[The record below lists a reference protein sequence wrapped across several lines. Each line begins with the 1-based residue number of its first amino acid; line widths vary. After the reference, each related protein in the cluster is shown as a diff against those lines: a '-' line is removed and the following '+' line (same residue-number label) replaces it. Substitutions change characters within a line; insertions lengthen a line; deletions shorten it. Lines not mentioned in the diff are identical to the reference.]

1 MKGDIINI
9 EAHHEEAAR
18 EIVAHLIQVIKDRAR
33 IYTMTVG
40 GESGSGKSEI
50 SLAISNELK
59 KFGIKSVI
67 LGQDDYFFLP
77 PESNSEKRHTDPDWL
92 GPHIEVNLDLLEKNI
107 IDAIQGK
114 LIIEKPLV
122 DYNANTIETQT
133 LDLKDV
139 KVVIAEGTYTS
150 LLRNIDSKVFITRN
164 WLATLE
170 DRKKRNRGKEVS
182 DPFVEKILAT
192 EHKIIAGH
200 RYLADF
206 IINDQFEVTIVEPE
220 RMNEY

>member
-1 MKGDIINI
+1 MKGDIINV
-9 EAHHEEAAR
+9 EAHHEKVAN
-18 EIVAHLIQVIKDRAR
+18 EIIAHLFQIILKKER
-33 IYTMTVG
+33 IYTITVG

-50 SLAISNELK
+50 SLALSNELK
-59 KFGIKSVI
+59 KSGIKSVI

-77 PESNSEKRHTDPDWL
+77 PESNSKKRQTDPDWL

-107 IDAIQGK
+107 IEAMQGK
-114 LIIEKPLV
+114 QKIEKPLV

-133 LDLKDV
+133 LDLEDV

-150 LLRNIDSKVFITRN
+150 LLRNIDTKVFITRN
-164 WLATLE
+164 WLATLA
-170 DRKKRNRGKEVS
+170 DRKKRNRGKEIN

-206 IINDQFEVTIVEPE
+206 LINDQFEVTIVEPE
-220 RMNEY
+220 RMV